1 MYSVYPLKIYISRP
15 DPRWLIFM
23 TEELHNSFISKITMN
38 RFPLKIKFRIYCIFV
53 LSVQSFSSHW
63 MKMDTTFLVWHRHY
77 AGYKQ
82 GDPGYGAKSLAEL
95 ENQRNNDQQGAN
107 HSQSGQLYSPSPAR
121 KGDSS
126 LSGQKG
132 SDTSGM
138 SSSGKDKHWPNQ
150 YMLVRYLDRTSLKM
164 SS

>member
-1 MYSVYPLKIYISRP
+1 M
-15 DPRWLIFM
+15 
-23 TEELHNSFISKITMN
+23 
-38 RFPLKIKFRIYCIFV
+38 
-53 LSVQSFSSHW
+53 
-63 MKMDTTFLVWHRHY
+63 WHRHY

-95 ENQRNNDQQGAN
+95 ENQRNNDQQGGT
-107 HSQSGQLYSPSPAR
+107 HGQPGQLYSPSPAR

-138 SSSGKDKHWPNQ
+138 STIGGETCVIQDAKYITIPVHTDIWTNA
-150 YMLVRYLDRTSLKM
+150 VTACDRLAI
-164 SS
+164 